1 LGGLF
6 LFSYK
11 IQLSFSSI
19 IDIIKFMSVIMNL
32 EARINEE
39 LKNAMK
45 NQDKVRI
52 DALRSIR
59 SAIIE
64 FNKSGVGH
72 EMTEDEGLKILNS
85 LAKKRKESIDLFI
98 KGNRPDLAEK
108 EQAELAVIQE
118 FLPKQMDDSEI
129 ETELKQMIAEMNA
142 GSKDFGKVMGAAMK
156 KFSGRADGA
165 KVQSILK
172 TLLS

>member
-1 LGGLF
+1 
-6 LFSYK
+6 
-11 IQLSFSSI
+11 
-19 IDIIKFMSVIMNL
+19 MNL
-32 EARINEE
+32 ETKINEE
-39 LKNAMK
+39 LKIAMK
-45 NQDKVRI
+45 NQDKIRI

-72 EMTEDEGLKILNS
+72 EMTEEDSIKILNS
-85 LAKKRKESIDLFI
+85 LAKKRKESIEMFN

-108 EQAELAVIQE
+108 EQAELMVIQE

-129 ETELKQMIAEMNA
+129 EIELKKIIAEMNA
-142 GSKDFGKVMGAAMK
+142 TSKDFGKVMGTAMK
-156 KFSGRADGA
+156 KFSGRADGS

-172 TLLS
+172 TLLN

>member
-1 LGGLF
+1 M
-6 LFSYK
+6 
-11 IQLSFSSI
+11 SF
-19 IDIIKFMSVIMNL
+19 VMNL
-32 EARINEE
+32 EAKINEE

-64 FNKSGVGH
+64 FNKSGAGH
-72 EMTEDEGLKILNS
+72 EMTDEEGIKILNS
-85 LAKKRKESIDLFI
+85 LAKKRKESIELFV

-129 ETELKQMIAEMNA
+129 ETELKKIIVEMNA
-142 GSKDFGKVMGAAMK
+142 TSKDFGKVMGAAMK
-156 KFSGRADGA
+156 KFSGRADGS
-165 KVQSILK
+165 KVQTILK
-172 TLLS
+172 TLLN